1 MTDDGGSVLRF
12 TIPGEARGKG
22 RPRFGQGRAYTDP
35 KTAAYEAL
43 IGWSARQAMRGRPP
57 ISEAVSVALVISV
70 VPPASASK
78 ARRAR
83 LLAGLE
89 AIRGP
94 FDIDNVAKAILD
106 GMNRIA
112 YADDRQVVGLSA
124 RYAAAEV
131 AGVDV
136 VIRAFATA

>member
-1 MTDDGGSVLRF
+1 MTDDGGAILRF

-22 RPRFGQGRAYTDP
+22 RPRFGQGRTYTDP
-35 KTAAYEAL
+35 KTATYEAL

-57 ISEAVSVALVISV
+57 ISEAVSVALVIMV

-94 FDIDNVAKAILD
+94 FDIDNIAKAVLD
-106 GMNRIA
+106 GMNAIA
-112 YADDRQVVGLSA
+112 YADDRQVVRLSA
-124 RYAAAEV
+124 RYAAAES
-131 AGVDV
+131 AGVEV
-136 VIRAFATA
+136 TVSPF